1 MKLSCISFLYS
12 SAFGCCYSLRSCFK
26 PSACRCFASLYSL
39 VQCFV
44 KVCVG
49 VPRELLSFQSNLSIS
64 AFGCYSL
71 RSCFNPAIRW
81 LVDASHLSSLV
92 CVVQCFVNVPCVIS
106 HRIASLVC
114 MCIHLSA
121 DSGEETPLGGF
132 SPSGAFLISY
142 ANYKYP
148 RTHYICRAF
157 NFCL

>member
-1 MKLSCISFLYS
+1 MLYAQWSMSCAKLHV
-12 SAFGCCYSLRSCFK
+12 
-26 PSACRCFASLYSL
+26 SL
-39 VQCFV
+39 VNNPLKGVLHSISVMCPDNSTCF
-44 KVCVG
+44 
-49 VPRELLSFQSNLSIS
+49 FSIS